1 MVEYLK
7 CQGTRIG
14 YKKKTL
20 KIFINKGGNKL
31 KIIATSIFVDDQEKA
46 KQFYTEKLGFELVH
60 GMEIGGGFKWLTV
73 KENNSDNPV
82 EIVLEPNEN
91 PIAKTYQNDLF
102 NAGIPVTMFG
112 VSNLEQTYQSLSDL
126 DVKFHTVPK
135 EVEGIKLAI
144 IDDTCG
150 NLIQLI
156 EQ

>member
-1 MVEYLK
+1 MYKVSESKYKVLK
-7 CQGTRIG
+7 ENIKNI
-14 YKKKTL
+14 Y
-20 KIFINKGGNKL
+20 NKEENKL
-31 KIIATSIFVDDQEKA
+31 KIVAMSIFVDNQEKA

-60 GMEIGGGFKWLTV
+60 DMEIGGGFKWLTV
-73 KENNSDNPV
+73 KENNSNNPV

-91 PIAKTYQNDLF
+91 PIAKRYQDDLF

-112 VSNLEQTYQSLSDL
+112 VSNLEQTHQSLSDL
-126 DVKFHTVPK
+126 DVKFHTEPK

-144 IDDTCG
+144 IEDTCG